1 MDGAVRRGLVGGGFV
16 VAACSG
22 ALEQHIACFGGST
35 TARVGFPLA
44 HVVSSIFVSVLVSF
58 QCWRL
63 ALNSLYSA
71 HHAVQYPN
79 AQITV
84 NQLIALI
91 INSRERQANQIQL
104 IKNVA
109 LLCLMPL
116 QTAMIRQSGVQ

>member
-1 MDGAVRRGLVGGGFV
+1 MDGAVRCSLVGGGFV

-22 ALEQHIACFGGST
+22 ALEQYVVRFGGST

-44 HVVSSIFVSVLVSF
+44 HTVSSISVSVLVSFLVLVSF
-58 QCWRL
+58 QCWRF

-84 NQLIALI
+84 NQSIALI
-91 INSRERQANQIQL
+91 TNSCEL
-104 IKNVA
+104 
-109 LLCLMPL
+109 
-116 QTAMIRQSGVQ
+116 